1 LNEVYLIAGLA
12 LGGFA
17 LRTFA
22 SVWLRR
28 LGSLVILSATYVAGS
43 ALFGGPLGGG
53 LLASLWFVIPA
64 TGLVMATRRCSF
76 PLDKN
81 LRYRHAPSTED
92 FPELPPLTEE
102 FLQAGFELHD
112 DIGWDW
118 EPIQQFTRLFIH
130 PELKLQGA
138 IHLHT
143 QETMLFSFVSIT
155 SRTADQR
162 WITWN
167 SPFQSAMEWPPGVKL
182 HSLAFL
188 ESVSDLV
195 REHQQFIAGKFPP
208 ASVLAPEP
216 TNLLRLTQEEGRRQV
231 DHNLDAGLLE
241 LRGNGRFTYS
251 WKGCWFMVRQF
262 MIDFV
267 RLS

>member
-1 LNEVYLIAGLA
+1 
-12 LGGFA
+12 
-17 LRTFA
+17 
-22 SVWLRR
+22 
-28 LGSLVILSATYVAGS
+28 
-43 ALFGGPLGGG
+43 
-53 LLASLWFVIPA
+53 
-64 TGLVMATRRCSF
+64 MATRRCSF
-76 PLDKN
+76 PLDKR
-81 LRYRHAPSTED
+81 LRYRQAPSTDD

-102 FLQAGFELHD
+102 FLEAGFELHD

-118 EPIQQFTRLFIH
+118 EPIQQFTRLFVH

-143 QETMLFSFVSIT
+143 QENMLFSFVSIT
-155 SRTADQR
+155 TRTPEQR

-167 SPFQSAMEWPPGVKL
+167 SPFQSAMEWPPGVTL
-182 HSLAFL
+182 HSLAFV

-195 REHQQFIAGKFPP
+195 SQHQQFIAHKFPP
-208 ASVLAPEP
+208 ASVLAPDP
-216 TNLLRLTQEEGRRQV
+216 SNLLSLAQEEGRRQV
-231 DHNLDAGLLE
+231 DHNLDAGLLV
-241 LRGNGRFTYS
+241 LRGNGNFAYS